1 MFKDKF
7 LMNAQRR
14 HFFLATA
21 GLFLSRTALAAAG
34 QKINAIVYKDPNCG
48 CCQDWVIH
56 LEKNG
61 FTVVLKDQAN
71 SKERSK
77 LGMPSKYSSCHTAII
92 ENYLIEGHVPAA
104 DILRLLKEK
113 PDALGLSVP
122 GMVVGTPGMDGP
134 AYDDLKEPFK
144 VLLIRKNGTAEIFN
158 SYA

>member
-1 MFKDKF
+1 M
-7 LMNAQRR
+7 
-14 HFFLATA
+14 FLATA

-34 QKINAIVYKDPNCG
+34 HNINAIVYKDPNCG
-48 CCQDWVIH
+48 CCQNWVIH

-61 FTVVLKDQAN
+61 FTVVLKGQAN

-92 ENYLIEGHVPAA
+92 ENYLIEGHVPAS

-134 AYDDLKEPFK
+134 AYNDLKEPFN
-144 VLLIRKNGTAEIFN
+144 VLWVRKNGTAEIFN
-158 SYA
+158 SYS

>member
-1 MFKDKF
+1 M
-7 LMNAQRR
+7 
-14 HFFLATA
+14 FLATA

-34 QKINAIVYKDPNCG
+34 HKINAIVYKDPNCG
-48 CCQDWVIH
+48 CCQNWVIH

-61 FTVVLKDQAN
+61 FTVVLKGQAN

-77 LGMPSKYSSCHTAII
+77 LGMPSKDSSCHPAII
-92 ENYLIEGHVPAA
+92 ETYLIEGHVPAS

-134 AYDDLKEPFK
+134 ADNDLKEPFN
-144 VLLIRKNGTAEIFN
+144 VLLVRKNGTAEIFN
-158 SYA
+158 SYS

>member
-1 MFKDKF
+1 M
-7 LMNAQRR
+7 
-14 HFFLATA
+14 FLATA

-34 QKINAIVYKDPNCG
+34 HKINAIVYKDPNCG
-48 CCQDWVIH
+48 CCQNWVIH

-61 FTVVLKDQAN
+61 FTVVLKGQAN

-92 ENYLIEGHVPAA
+92 ENYLIEGHGPAS

-134 AYDDLKEPFK
+134 AYNDLKEPFK
-144 VLLIRKNGTAEIFN
+144 VLLVRKNGTAEIFN
-158 SYA
+158 SYS

>member
-7 LMNAQRR
+7 LMNTQRR
-14 HFFLATA
+14 YFFQATA
-21 GLFLSRTALAAAG
+21 GLFLSCTEVAAGG

-61 FTVVLKDQAN
+61 FTVFLKDQPN

-92 ENYLIEGHVPAA
+92 ETYLIEGHVPAA

-158 SYA
+158 SYS

>member
-1 MFKDKF
+1 LFKDKF
-7 LMNAQRR
+7 LLNAQRR
-14 HFFLATA
+14 NLFLATA
-21 GLFLSRTALAAAG
+21 GLFLSLTALAAAG
-34 QKINAIVYKDPNCG
+34 HKIKAVVYKDPNCG

-61 FTVVLKDQAN
+61 FSVVLNGQAN

-92 ENYLIEGHVPAA
+92 ENYLIEGHVPAS

-134 AYDDLKEPFK
+134 AYNDLKEPFK
-144 VLLIRKNGTAEIFN
+144 VLLVRKNGTAEIFN
-158 SYA
+158 SYS

>member
-7 LMNAQRR
+7 LLNEQRR
-14 HFFLATA
+14 NLFLATA

-34 QKINAIVYKDPNCG
+34 HKIKAVVYKDPNCG

-61 FTVVLKDQAN
+61 FSVVLNGQAN

-92 ENYLIEGHVPAA
+92 ENYLIEGHVPAS

-134 AYDDLKEPFK
+134 AYNDLKEPFK
-144 VLLIRKNGTAEIFN
+144 VLLVRKNGTAEIFN
-158 SYA
+158 SYS